1 MKFENILAL
10 FVFSFSAI
18 SVSFASNRNLCDD
31 LIDSGTSSEADIF
44 RCLNDSR
51 FGHSDHFK
59 EMEAL
64 KKNNANIEKF
74 GEDKM
79 TKEKDNIEIKIFKED
94 DLFNA
99 GFGKPF
105 YAIRGDWRHNGYKEK
120 RITEGDNLCQYLG
133 YEKALMSKVSGELW
147 ENKNNIVKVDKQGLI
162 LDTNIWG
169 NLKSPEIYRDEE
181 NEFTVRKYIEINC
194 LRRKDKN
201 LGGSADA
208 LKKVVEDLIRLPDDL
223 NTSSTNSNT
232 RVNNESR
239 FSTGQ
244 ETSLTP
250 FGYKRIETNQV
261 PAVTI
266 PK

>member
-1 MKFENILAL
+1 MKFKNILVL

-18 SVSFASNRNLCDD
+18 SFASNRNLCDD
-31 LIDSGTSSEADIF
+31 LVDSGTSSEADIL
-44 RCLNDSR
+44 RCLHDSR
-51 FGHSDHFK
+51 FGRSDHYK

-64 KKNNANIEKF
+64 KQNNANIGKFEEEKN
-74 GEDKM
+74 
-79 TKEKDNIEIKIFKED
+79 TKEKENVEIKKFTED

-105 YAIRGDWRHNGYKEK
+105 YAIRGDWRHNNYKEK
-120 RITEGDNLCQYLG
+120 RITEGDNLCQFLG

-169 NLKSPEIYRDEE
+169 KLKSPEIYRDEE
-181 NEFTVRKYIEINC
+181 NEFTVRKYVEISC
-194 LRRKDKN
+194 LRRKDKE
-201 LGGSADA
+201 LSGSSDA
-208 LKKVVEDLIRLPDDL
+208 LKAVVEDLIRLPDDL
-223 NTSSTNSNT
+223 NANSTSSNPAM
-232 RVNNESR
+232 NNESR
-239 FSTGQ
+239 SGTGK

-250 FGYKRIETNQV
+250 FGYKRMEINLGPTT
-261 PAVTI
+261 TI